1 MACLGF
7 SGHFEIWNVLL
18 SQVILKNQNALVKS
32 FWNAEITHLVI
43 SSYKKKANLKVHKL
57 KGGLILWNP
66 YINSK
71 PKSLK
76 LESMKPKSLNIERSN
91 TWWTEI

>member
-43 SSYKKKANLKVHKL
+43 SSCKKKL
-57 KGGLILWNP
+57 
-66 YINSK
+66 
-71 PKSLK
+71 
-76 LESMKPKSLNIERSN
+76 
-91 TWWTEI
+91 T